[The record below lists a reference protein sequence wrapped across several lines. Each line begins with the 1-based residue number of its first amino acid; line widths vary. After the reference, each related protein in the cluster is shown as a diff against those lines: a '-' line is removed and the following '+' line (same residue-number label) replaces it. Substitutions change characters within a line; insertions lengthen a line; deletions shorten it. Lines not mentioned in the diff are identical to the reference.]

1 MAIREV
7 RVMNTR
13 FNILGIISLTVALA
27 LIHSDRTVAAHTLVG
42 NSAGTFSLQKNAGP
56 DVATTPVTPSA
67 GSLFR
72 DVPALSGRYSAGDL
86 TFLPYIG
93 AGFGA
98 GYNSELDRTF
108 APNLQ
113 HQQNLNLGG
122 QPGQS
127 MVPNEFQMGIR
138 IPF

>member
-1 MAIREV
+1 
-7 RVMNTR
+7 MNTR

-27 LIHSDRTVAAHTLVG
+27 LIHSDKTFAAHTLVG
-42 NSAGTFSLQKNAGP
+42 NSVGNFSLQDNTGTDDSP
-56 DVATTPVTPSA
+56 TPFTPSA

-72 DVPALSGRYSAGDL
+72 DVPSLSGHYHTGDM

-113 HQQNLNLGG
+113 PHQNLNLGG
-122 QPGQS
+122 LPGQI

>member
-7 RVMNTR
+7 RLMNTR
-13 FNILGIISLTVALA
+13 LNILGVISLSVALA
-27 LIHSDRTVAAHTLVG
+27 LMHSDRTFAAHTLVD
-42 NSAGTFSLQKNAGP
+42 NSAGIFSLQENTGTSI
-56 DVATTPVTPSA
+56 TTLPVTPSV

-72 DVPALSGRYSAGDL
+72 DVPSLSGRYSAGHM
-86 TFLPYIG
+86 TFLPYLG

-113 HQQNLNLGG
+113 PQQNLNLGG
-122 QPGQS
+122 QLGQR

>member
-1 MAIREV
+1 MK
-7 RVMNTR
+7 TR
-13 FNILGIISLTVALA
+13 FNILGIIFLTVALA
-27 LIHSDRTVAAHTLVG
+27 LIHSDKTFAASTLAG
-42 NSAGTFSLQKNAGP
+42 KSAGIFSLQENTGTGF
-56 DVATTPVTPSA
+56 ATLPVTPSA
-67 GSLFR
+67 GSPFL
-72 DVPALSGRYSAGDL
+72 DVPSLSGRYSSGKM

-113 HQQNLNLGG
+113 PQQNLNLGG
-122 QPGQS
+122 LPVQS
-127 MVPNEFQMGIR
+127 MAPNEFQMGIR

>member
-1 MAIREV
+1 MK
-7 RVMNTR
+7 TR
-13 FNILGIISLTVALA
+13 FNILGITFLTVALA
-27 LIHSDRTVAAHTLVG
+27 LIHTDGTFAASTLAG
-42 NSAGTFSLQKNAGP
+42 KSAGVFSLQENTGTG
-56 DVATTPVTPSA
+56 VTTLPVTPST
-67 GSLFR
+67 GSVFR
-72 DVPALSGRYSAGDL
+72 DVPAVSGRYSAGSM

-113 HQQNLNLGG
+113 PQQNLNAGG
-122 QPGQS
+122 LQGQS

>member
-13 FNILGIISLTVALA
+13 FNILGIVFLTVALA
-27 LIHSDRTVAAHTLVG
+27 LIHSDRTFAAHTLVG
-42 NSAGTFSLQKNAGP
+42 NSVGIFSSPESAGTDGSP
-56 DVATTPVTPSA
+56 TPFTPSA

-72 DVPALSGRYSAGDL
+72 DVPSLSGHYLTGDM

-113 HQQNLNLGG
+113 PQQNLNLGG
-122 QPGQS
+122 RPGQN

>member
-1 MAIREV
+1 
-7 RVMNTR
+7 MNTR

-27 LIHSDRTVAAHTLVG
+27 LTYSDRAVASHTLVG
-42 NSAGTFSLQKNAGP
+42 NSTESFSLQESAVS
-56 DVATTPVTPSA
+56 DAAATPITPSA
-67 GSLFR
+67 GSPFR
-72 DVPALSGRYSAGDL
+72 DVPSLSGRYSAGHM

-113 HQQNLNLGG
+113 SQQNLNLGG
-122 QPGQS
+122 LQGQS